1 MYRVL
6 QTEGYK
12 KWFKK
17 LRDDVANQNI
27 AWRIE
32 RMRNGNFGDSKSVG
46 DGVFELR
53 INVGKGYRVYF
64 TNNGNE
70 IVILLIG
77 GDKSTQE
84 NDIKRA
90 KKMAKDF

>member
-77 GDKSTQE
+77 GDKPTQE
-84 NDIKRA
+84 NDIKKA